1 LQLFCALRR
10 WHPKRGLECGGAA
23 VYRLSSLNSMI
34 RLGNLQRLLICVA
47 MIIALIVPS
56 VLFAS
61 SQSSCRMVC
70 SKKKET
76 CHSCCAG
83 DFSCGVSKSKSDAP
97 RPLAALQ
104 RTINSG
110 SFCQAVLTRTVLLV
124 LPSEAKIRPEWS
136 AGEFR
141 RSGDG
146 IAANCI
152 LLI

>member
-1 LQLFCALRR
+1 
-10 WHPKRGLECGGAA
+10 
-23 VYRLSSLNSMI
+23 MI

-56 VLFAS
+56 ASLAS

-70 SKKKET
+70 SKKKQT

-83 DFSCGVSKSKSDAP
+83 DFSCGMSKSKSNAP
-97 RPLAALQ
+97 RPFVALQ

-110 SFCQAVLTRTVLLV
+110 SFCQAVLTRRVLLV

-136 AGEFR
+136 AREFK
-141 RSGDG
+141 RSGDS